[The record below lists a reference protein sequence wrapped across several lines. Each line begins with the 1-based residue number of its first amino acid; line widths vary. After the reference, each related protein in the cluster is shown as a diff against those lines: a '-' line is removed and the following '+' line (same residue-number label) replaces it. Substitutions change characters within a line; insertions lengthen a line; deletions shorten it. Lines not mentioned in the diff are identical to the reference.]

1 MVGNSRHS
9 IISWNF
15 STHFLGYFTIKS
27 VIMSDFLSKLKSVF
41 IVEDPNKPKT
51 QAPQN
56 TAPKATSKE
65 EVSVPPSV
73 SQPAYVPTANAA
85 GTVSDKFMEALFKAM
100 EAANIDGFDY
110 FEFKQSLNNLQK
122 VPMDEATRFKS
133 AFAMAQTMGATS
145 DKLISTASHYLSVLQ
160 QESNKFSDAA
170 NNQINNQIG
179 NKKAQIENF
188 DLVIRQKAE
197 QIKKMTEEIDQ
208 HRKEMEQLKQDI
220 AQSSTK
226 VTQTKADFDA
236 SYNLLVSY
244 IQNDISSMKQ
254 YLK

>member
-1 MVGNSRHS
+1 
-9 IISWNF
+9 
-15 STHFLGYFTIKS
+15 
-27 VIMSDFLSKLKSVF
+27 MSDFLSKLKGVF
-41 IVEDPNKPKT
+41 IAEDPNQPKT

-56 TAPKATSKE
+56 TAPQATSKE
-65 EVSVPPSV
+65 RASVSPPPSV
-73 SQPAYVPTANAA
+73 SQPAYVPTANAT
-85 GTVSDKFMEALFKAM
+85 GTVNDKFMEVLFKAM
-100 EAANIDGFDY
+100 EGANIDGFDY

-133 AFAMAQTMGATS
+133 AYAMAQTMGATS
-145 DKLISTASHYLSVLQ
+145 DKLISTASHYLGVLQ

-188 DLVIRQKAE
+188 ELVIRQKAE

-220 AQSSTK
+220 AQASSK
-226 VTQTKADFDA
+226 VTQTKADFEA

-244 IQNDISSMKQ
+244 IQSDINNMKQ

>member
-1 MVGNSRHS
+1 
-9 IISWNF
+9 
-15 STHFLGYFTIKS
+15 
-27 VIMSDFLSKLKSVF
+27 MSDFLKKLKGVF
-41 IVEDPNKPKT
+41 IAQDPNQP
-51 QAPQN
+51 AAAPPQN
-56 TAPKATSKE
+56 TEQRATSKE
-65 EVSVPPSV
+65 AAPTYNTPSQRDSYGAVSAGYTTPSAPI
-73 SQPAYVPTANAA
+73 SATRGQSNE
-85 GTVSDKFMEALFKAM
+85 KFMDVLFKAM

-133 AFAMAQTMGATS
+133 AYAMAQTMGATS
-145 DKLISTASHYLSVLQ
+145 DNLIKTASHYLGILQ
-160 QESNKFSDAA
+160 QEANKFGEAA

-179 NKKAQIENF
+179 NKKAQIDNYEGA
-188 DLVIRQKAE
+188 IKQKAE
-197 QIKKMTEEIDQ
+197 QIKQLTQEIDQ

-220 AQSSTK
+220 TQSSAK

-244 IQNDISSMKQ
+244 IQSDINNMKQ

>member
-1 MVGNSRHS
+1 
-9 IISWNF
+9 
-15 STHFLGYFTIKS
+15 
-27 VIMSDFLSKLKSVF
+27 MSDFLSKLKGVF
-41 IVEDPNKPKT
+41 IVADPN
-51 QAPQN
+51 QAKIPLPEN
-56 TAPKATSKE
+56 TATKATSKE
-65 EVSVPPSV
+65 AAPVNTAPV
-73 SQPAYVPTANAA
+73 SQPAYVPTANTT
-85 GTVSDKFMEALFKAM
+85 GTANDKFMEVLFKAM
-100 EAANIDGFDY
+100 EGANIDGFDY

-145 DKLISTASHYLSVLQ
+145 DKLISTASHYLGVLQ
-160 QESNKFSDAA
+160 QESNKFSEAA

-188 DLVIRQKAE
+188 ELVIRQKAE

-220 AQSSTK
+220 SQASSK
-226 VTQTKADFDA
+226 VTQTKADFEA

-244 IQNDISSMKQ
+244 IQSDITNMKQ